1 MLKVEGLNVSYGHF
15 QVLWDVSL
23 YIQEGEVVCLFGP
36 NGAGKSTLLH
46 TISGLIRPRSGFIRF
61 LGERIDSLPA
71 HRIVEMGL
79 AHVPE
84 RRRVFPRLTVLQNLR
99 LGAYPKR
106 AKPYLQDTL
115 EWVFASFPVLK
126 AREHQVAG
134 TLSGGE
140 QQMLAIARGL
150 MARPKLLMVD
160 EPFLGLAPK
169 VISELVKLLQK
180 IHQEGVTVLLVEQNV
195 ELSLKI
201 AHRGYLL
208 ESGHVVL
215 EGRTDTLLEH
225 AEVKRAFLGL

>member
-1 MLKVEGLNVSYGHF
+1 
-15 QVLWDVSL
+15 
-23 YIQEGEVVCLFGP
+23 
-36 NGAGKSTLLH
+36 
-46 TISGLIRPRSGFIRF
+46 
-61 LGERIDSLPA
+61 
-71 HRIVEMGL
+71 
-79 AHVPE
+79 
-84 RRRVFPRLTVLQNLR
+84 
-99 LGAYPKR
+99 
-106 AKPYLQDTL
+106 
-115 EWVFASFPVLK
+115 
-126 AREHQVAG
+126 
-134 TLSGGE
+134 
-140 QQMLAIARGL
+140 MLAIARGL